1 MSDAFIGQLMLCP
14 YNFAP
19 AGWADCTGQLL
30 PIQQYAALFSLLGT
44 NFGGNG
50 TTNFALPDLQGRVA
64 LSQGQARGGSQYTM
78 GEKAGTEAVALQQS
92 ELAPHTHG
100 LNANPTNAAVNTP
113 GGNTLAKVHILAPGG
128 LYHAPPADTTLS
140 GGAIL
145 PAGGGSGHNTMQPFL
160 ALRYVIALQGVYP
173 SRP

>member
-1 MSDAFIGQLMLCP
+1 MSDPFVGQLMLCP

-30 PIQQYAALFSLLGT
+30 PIQQYTALFSLLGT
-44 NFGGNG
+44 NFGGDG
-50 TTNFALPDLQGRVA
+50 RTNFALPDLQGRVA
-64 LSQGQARGGSQYTM
+64 LSQGQAHGGSQYSM

-100 LNANPTNAAVNTP
+100 LNANPTNAAVNTA
-113 GGNTLAKVHILAPGG
+113 GGNTLAKVHNLAPGG

-145 PAGGGSGHNTMQPFL
+145 PAGGGGGHNTMQPFL
-160 ALRYVIALQGVYP
+160 ALRYIIALQGVYP